1 MPTSFRPYCLNQA
14 LLLSTNLR
22 ERVPEDHLAR
32 QVNDLAGSLDLSAS
46 CAPYEGDGRHNA
58 QCEPSMMDRR

>member
-1 MPTSFRPYCLNQA
+1 MPTSFRPHCPNQA
-14 LLLSTNLR
+14 LLFSINLR

-46 CAPYEGDGRHNA
+46 CAPTRATAGTTRSA
-58 QCEPSMMDRR
+58 SRR